1 MAAPSGRRIE
11 AQRGQVREPRPPRGI
26 DRKRRPTIGNLA
38 GPARAEQNRSAPVAH
53 PRASRPG
60 RPSLANPFCADRRSA
75 SKPARRYWGT
85 GLCGTGI
92 QTRGAT
98 DEAIAS
104 TAPLKRG
111 QLLIF
116 FARRRQKGEESPISA
131 LSLKTHTFS
140 FRKPIINALVEF
152 NPIVMNKRSACLA
165 LLALVCCANG
175 EKDRRGR
182 YGGDV
187 KARRGAP

>member
-1 MAAPSGRRIE
+1 MSADDWKPCGSRSGRAEPLCSGGPPSRLSARAALACEPLLRRSKERIE
-11 AQRGQVREPRPPRGI
+11 TYAALL
-26 DRKRRPTIGNLA
+26 GNWPLRD
-38 GPARAEQNRSAPVAH
+38 GNT
-53 PRASRPG
+53 
-60 RPSLANPFCADRRSA
+60 N
-75 SKPARRYWGT
+75 
-85 GLCGTGI
+85 
-92 QTRGAT
+92 RGAT

-116 FARRRQKGEESPISA
+116 FARRRQKGEESRISA
-131 LSLKTHTFS
+131 LFLKTHTFS

-152 NPIVMNKRSACLA
+152 NPIAMNKRSACLA

-182 YGGDV
+182 DGGDV

>member
-1 MAAPSGRRIE
+1 MVADLGIARLFRTEVLHRPYRGPRAPRWLREPRRRHWQQPARVFMAIASADADRLDPPSQSLLFRRFNAISPERVESIAAPSGRRIE
-11 AQRGQVREPRPPRGI
+11 AQRGQFREPRPPRGI

-92 QTRGAT
+92 QTEERQMRRLLRRPPSKGA
-98 DEAIAS
+98 S
-104 TAPLKRG
+104 
-111 QLLIF
+111 
-116 FARRRQKGEESPISA
+116 
-131 LSLKTHTFS
+131 
-140 FRKPIINALVEF
+140 
-152 NPIVMNKRSACLA
+152 C
-165 LLALVCCANG
+165 
-175 EKDRRGR
+175 
-182 YGGDV
+182 
-187 KARRGAP
+187 